1 MNDLDE
7 LEQEDRERQAKVKL
21 SDRFFKFAR
30 LIDNQANAVNQ
41 PINMDMPLEEL
52 FFTGCPHKS
61 SVKIRPTQRNCMIAI
76 SEFPPFVIDV
86 NDIEA
91 VCFER
96 VSFGT
101 KNFDMAIIFKDFM
114 KFLRI
119 NSMPREC
126 IDELKEYLDSIG
138 IIFSES
144 AVPLNWTA
152 VLQKIRNDVDAFIEG
167 GAWKFLQDDE
177 DGDGADPGEG
187 SSEDDPEFTAEE
199 DDEDASDDDSE
210 SDYSD
215 DEDEDEDESDAS
227 ASDEESAADW
237 DEMDRKALEEDK
249 KAAQKRAEQA

>member
-1 MNDLDE
+1 MYDVQFFKESGVAADDIDMRGARRRMNDLDE

-21 SDRFFKFAR
+21 SDKFFKFAR
-30 LIDNQANAVNQ
+30 LLDNQANAVNQ

-52 FFTGCPHKS
+52 FFVGCPNKS

-91 VCFER
+91 VAFER
-96 VSFGT
+96 VHFGT
-101 KNFDMAIIFKDFM
+101 KNFDMAIIFKDFI

-138 IIFSES
+138 VIFSES
-144 AVPLNWTA
+144 VVPLNWTA

-167 GAWKFLQDDE
+167 GAWKFLQDDDDVE
-177 DGDGADPGEG
+177 GADPAG
-187 SSEDDPEFTAEE
+187 SSEDDPEFSGEE
-199 DDEDASDDDSE
+199 GGEVASDDESE
-210 SDYSD
+210 SDFSD
-215 DEDEDEDESDAS
+215 D
-227 ASDEESAADW
+227 
-237 DEMDRKALEEDK
+237 
-249 KAAQKRAEQA
+249 